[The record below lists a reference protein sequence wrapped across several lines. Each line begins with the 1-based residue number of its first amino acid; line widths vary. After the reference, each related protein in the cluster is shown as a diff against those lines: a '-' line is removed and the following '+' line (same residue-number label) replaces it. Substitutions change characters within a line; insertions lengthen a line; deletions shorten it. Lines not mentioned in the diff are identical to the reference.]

1 MTILLIALL
10 VLISLLIIGTLFA
23 RPLATFL
30 QLHRISQVYE
40 DEQILLWVGTLLT
53 AFMIGLLVMY
63 LLLRM

>member
-1 MTILLIALL
+1 MTILLIALG